1 MLPPKTALATPY
13 YRLLQRLWH
22 RGPALPKPLFHELGL
37 SQTVGLRVLD
47 QMAGEGVVLP
57 DPHSG
62 ELRIADDYGCVLGLH
77 IGTQTVNAAVV
88 NFNGEL
94 MLTKD
99 FSYPDPGT
107 PLATA
112 IQGAVAQ
119 TEPLLRTGAVPPL
132 RGVAVSLPGVVD
144 PYRLVLLKSRPL
156 QIFEPLPLKDTL
168 GRALGRPL
176 TVENDA
182 NCCCWGEAV
191 MHRRER
197 LGNFVFIL
205 AEHRPISVENR
216 GPGGTNLGVGFG
228 LYLDGAVY
236 YGSRFSAGE
245 FKSVFKQDARVMNQ
259 FSLADEL
266 VAGSSTDP
274 AVSEAIARE
283 LSRNASLLVNLLDLD
298 RVYLSWP
305 RVDQAPR
312 ILEIMHEAIQ
322 RNGSY
327 ENPVDCPVELP
338 SLGFLAPAYGAAGLH
353 LESLYQTADGPAP
366 YFPGKN

>member
-1 MLPPKTALATPY
+1 MLPPKTALANAY
-13 YRLLQRLWH
+13 YRMLQRLWR
-22 RGPALPKPLFHELGL
+22 RGPALPKPLFQELGL
-37 SQTVGLRVLD
+37 SQTVGLRVVD
-47 QMAGEGVVLP
+47 QMTTEGVAGP
-57 DPHSG
+57 SPGSG

-77 IGTQTVNAAVV
+77 MGTRTVNAAVV

-94 MLTKD
+94 ILTKD
-99 FSYPDPGT
+99 FSYPEPGT
-107 PLATA
+107 PLVEA

-119 TEPLLRTGAVPPL
+119 AEPLLRTGTVPPL

-168 GRALGRPL
+168 GRGLGRPL

-191 MHRRER
+191 LHRRER
-197 LGNFVFIL
+197 LGNFVSIL
-205 AEHRPISVENR
+205 VEQRPISVGSR
-216 GPGGTNLGVGFG
+216 DPGGTNLGVGFG

-236 YGSRFSAGE
+236 YGSHFSAGE
-245 FKSVFKQDARVMNQ
+245 FKSVFKQDARVVNQ
-259 FSLADEL
+259 FSVPDEM
-266 VAGSSTDP
+266 VALSSSDP
-274 AVSEAIARE
+274 AVSEMLARE

-312 ILEIMHEAIQ
+312 ILAILHEEIQ

-327 ENPVDCPVELP
+327 EQPVDCPVQLP
-338 SLGFLAPAYGAAGLH
+338 TMGFLAPAYGAAGLH